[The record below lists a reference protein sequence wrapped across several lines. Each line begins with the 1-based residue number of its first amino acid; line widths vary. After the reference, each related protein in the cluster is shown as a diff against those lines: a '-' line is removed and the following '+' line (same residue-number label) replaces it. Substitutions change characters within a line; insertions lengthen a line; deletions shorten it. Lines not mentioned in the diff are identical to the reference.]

1 MKITGITVSR
11 DTRWFCLIPLYT
23 ILKLVGWEGMRNFC
37 LSTIYFYIILKRI
50 RENGTKDASLST
62 IYFYIILKPQIQK

>member
-1 MKITGITVSR
+1 
-11 DTRWFCLIPLYT
+11 
-23 ILKLVGWEGMRNFC
+23 MRNFC

-62 IYFYIILKPQIQK
+62 IYFYIILKLVVLLSSM